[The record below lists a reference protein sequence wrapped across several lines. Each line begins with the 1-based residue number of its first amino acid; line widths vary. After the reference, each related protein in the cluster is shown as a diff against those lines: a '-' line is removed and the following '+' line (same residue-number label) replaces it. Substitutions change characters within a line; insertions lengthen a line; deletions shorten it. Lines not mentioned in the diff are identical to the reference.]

1 MRRLFAADPDDA
13 AGDVPVAPSPELA
26 SPRSRLAAA
35 AVDVTLMVITLF
47 WVGALGLEPAFGSAG
62 PPIRVRLLAW
72 AAVLG
77 HLVLLEGMS
86 GQSFGKRLAGIRVV
100 DAVTGEPIGLATA
113 AHRVGARALFW
124 FVSFLALADP
134 RLQTLHDRS
143 AGTVV
148 VKLKTPAELTRSPER
163 IERIE

>member
-1 MRRLFAADPDDA
+1 MRQLFAADPDA
-13 AGDVPVAPSPELA
+13 AGDGPEARSPDLA
-26 SPRSRLAAA
+26 SPRARLVAA
-35 AVDVTLMVITLF
+35 AVDVTLMVITLS
-47 WVGALGLEPAFGSAG
+47 WVGALGFDPAFGSG
-62 PPIRVRLLAW
+62 PPLRVRLLAW

-77 HLVLLEGMS
+77 HLVLLEGLG

-100 DAVTGEPIGLATA
+100 DAVTGGPIGLATA

-148 VKLKTPAELTRSPER
+148 VKLKTPADLPRSPER
-163 IERIE
+163 IERID